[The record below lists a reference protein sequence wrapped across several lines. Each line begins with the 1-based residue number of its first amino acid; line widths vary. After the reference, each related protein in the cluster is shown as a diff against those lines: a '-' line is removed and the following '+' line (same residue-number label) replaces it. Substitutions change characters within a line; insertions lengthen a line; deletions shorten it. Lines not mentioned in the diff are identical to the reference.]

1 MLGSAHPTFIE
12 KGMYLTYANL
22 NNVGNTSIYSR
33 GHGNAMPLQS
43 VAFFFQIGIILKN
56 IFYVFY
62 CICCLLLI

>member
-1 MLGSAHPTFIE
+1 MVRSAHPTFIK

-22 NNVGNTSIYSR
+22 KNVGGTSIYSR

-43 VAFFFQIGIILKN
+43 VALFFQIGIILRN

-62 CICCLLLI
+62 YICYLPLI